1 MASITIAETMAFL
14 GLAMMVIGI
23 FVTNLMFHRMNW
35 EVEPPKSMRGWLSPV
50 WITSAKSKS
59 VLRRHALMYPE
70 SKARIVYK
78 AASVSAIAGC
88 VGSLLSITISVFYT
102 LRGF

>member
-1 MASITIAETMAFL
+1 MVFITIAEVVSFL
-14 GLAMMVIGI
+14 GLGVMTIGM
-23 FVTNLMFHRMNW
+23 FVANLMFRRMNW
-35 EVEPPKSMRGWLSPV
+35 EVEPPKSMGGWLSHM
-50 WITSAKSKS
+50 WITTAKSNA

-78 AASVSAIAGC
+78 TASVSAIAGC
-88 VGSLLSITISVFYT
+88 VVTLLRITISVLYT

>member
-1 MASITIAETMAFL
+1 MVIFTIVEIVAWL
-14 GLAMMVIGI
+14 GFGMMVIGM
-23 FVTNLMFHRMNW
+23 FVTNLMFHRMNG
-35 EVEPPKSMRGWLSPV
+35 EVEPPKSTRGWLSPV
-50 WITSAKSKS
+50 WITTAKSNS

-70 SKARIVYK
+70 SKARVVYK

-88 VGSLLSITISVFYT
+88 VGTLLCITISVFYT